1 MKTPDLIDI
10 LKEPTE
16 KKSIFTEPDPDDF
29 LQPEE
34 SDESGSF
41 DFFSTDSG
49 ADEEEPTDNKT
60 EEKTFLSDDE
70 YRDNATMVV
79 GTIDAL
85 QTLSLPFL
93 YQRSMFTRDERLR
106 LKQIKK
112 MQQSDEELILTEDD
126 QVLLDKYDT
135 FLQLKDSVP
144 FTDMESKML
153 IDPLAKI
160 FKKYNMSLGPEIML
174 FTALATVSVPRF
186 LPLFTPLERMEL

>member
-16 KKSIFTEPDPDDF
+16 SKSIFTEPDPDDF
-29 LQPEE
+29 LTSEDTE
-34 SDESGSF
+34 DSHSF
-41 DFFSTDSG
+41 DMFSTYTG
-49 ADEEEPTDNKT
+49 ADDEDPLPEKN

-70 YRDNATMVV
+70 YRENASMIV

-85 QTLSLPFL
+85 QTLTLPFL
-93 YQRSMFTRDERLR
+93 YQRSMFTREERLR
-106 LKQIKK
+106 LKEIKK
-112 MQQSDEELILTEDD
+112 MQQSDEELFLTEDD

-174 FTALATVSVPRF
+174 FTALATVSIPRF
-186 LPLFTPLERMEL
+186 LPLFSPLERL

>member
-29 LQPEE
+29 LQPEKTE
-34 SDESGSF
+34 ENGSF
-41 DFFSTDSG
+41 DFFTADSTSD
-49 ADEEEPTDNKT
+49 DEKPSPDKK

-70 YRDNATMVV
+70 YRDNASMVV

-85 QTLSLPFL
+85 QTLTLPFL
-93 YQRSMFTRDERLR
+93 YQRAMFTRDERLR
-106 LKQIKK
+106 LKQIKQ
-112 MQQSDEELILTEDD
+112 MQQSDEELILTEED
-126 QVLLDKYDT
+126 QILLDKYDT

-186 LPLFTPLERMEL
+186 LPLFTPLERM

>member
-16 KKSIFTEPDPDDF
+16 KKSIFTQPDPDDF
-29 LQPEE
+29 LQPDE
-34 SDESGSF
+34 SDTNNESN
-41 DFFSTDSG
+41 FFSSANQTP
-49 ADEEEPTDNKT
+49 EEKEPAEK
-60 EEKTFLSDDE
+60 EKTFLTDDE
-70 YRDNATMVV
+70 YRDNASMVV

-85 QTLSLPFL
+85 QTLTLPFL
-93 YQRSMFTRDERLR
+93 YQRAMFTREERMR
-106 LKQIKK
+106 LKQIKQ
-112 MQQSDEELILTEDD
+112 MQQSDEELVLTEED

-186 LPLFTPLERMEL
+186 LPLFTPLERM

>member
-29 LQPEE
+29 IQPEE
-34 SDESGSF
+34 PEGNSAFDIFSSDA
-41 DFFSTDSG
+41 G
-49 ADEEEPTDNKT
+49 ADDEYTPEEPT
-60 EEKTFLSDDE
+60 EQKTFLSDDE
-70 YRDNATMVV
+70 YRDNASMVL

-85 QTLSLPFL
+85 QTLTLPFL

-112 MQQSDEELILTEDD
+112 MQQSEEELILTEED
-126 QVLLDKYDT
+126 QILLDKYDT

-186 LPLFTPLERMEL
+186 LPLFTPLERM